1 MAEQDINLGKAVMCG
16 YLKISGLTDEFPVLT
31 TYFEAEIVGK
41 HHAFVTDK
49 WDADEHTDRDHW
61 SKFPAFSRHASNMK
75 AAHMSIDPST
85 SDFIFMRWKEHFLVP
100 DHRIVSIPGASFAGF
115 YYCVYERAVSAP
127 LCAPAS
133 PRASRRQGS

>member
-1 MAEQDINLGKAVMCG
+1 MFFSECVKWFSPLLVLKTGQILNGLG
-16 YLKISGLTDEFPVLT
+16 
-31 TYFEAEIVGK
+31 
-41 HHAFVTDK
+41 
-49 WDADEHTDRDHW
+49 AD
-61 SKFPAFSRHASNMK
+61 NGGG
-75 AAHMSIDPST
+75 
-85 SDFIFMRWKEHFLVP
+85 FMRWKEHFLVP

>member
-1 MAEQDINLGKAVMCG
+1 VAEQDINLGKAVMCG

-61 SKFPAFSRHASNMK
+61 SKFPAFSQYASNMK